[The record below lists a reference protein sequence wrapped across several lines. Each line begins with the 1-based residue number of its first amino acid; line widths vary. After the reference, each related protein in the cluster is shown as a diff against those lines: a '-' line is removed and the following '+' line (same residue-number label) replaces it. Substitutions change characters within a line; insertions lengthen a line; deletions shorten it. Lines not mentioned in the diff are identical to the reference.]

1 VAEEWKAICG
11 FEGLYEV
18 SDQGHVRSYRVQCSA
33 FRRLREP
40 RLLSLNRNHFTGYL
54 YVRLFRYG
62 GHNSKWGVRRA
73 IHRLVLETFVGPCS
87 AGYEA
92 LHCNGER
99 EDNRLVNLRWD
110 THEANMKDRK
120 KPGAR
125 RQPYPLRGERHHRAK
140 LTDEQVVE
148 IRRLRSDGARL
159 VDIAALFG
167 TSTSNV
173 SRIARGIRR

>member
-1 VAEEWKAICG
+1 MGETWEAIRG

-18 SDQGHVRSYRVQCSA
+18 SDQGNVRTYRVQGSS
-33 FRRLREP
+33 FKRRREP
-40 RLLSLNRNHFTGYL
+40 QQIAPNRNRFTGYL
-54 YVRLFRYG
+54 YIRLYRYG
-62 GHNSKWGVRRA
+62 GHNGKHGVRHA
-73 IHRLVLETFVGPCS
+73 IHRLVLETFVGPCP

-120 KPGAR
+120 KPR
-125 RQPYPLRGERHHRAK
+125 RTRPYPLRGERHHRAV
-140 LTDEQVVE
+140 LTDEQVAE
-148 IRRLRSDGARL
+148 IRRLRGDGARL

-173 SRIARGIRR
+173 SKIARGMRR